1 MKMKKGLLG
10 ILAAALVLTM
20 VTTGAMAAGGSW
32 HHGAGNCGTGASGS
46 CRAGTC
52 RYADTVRRICLV
64 HLKNYADTEDIFQTV
79 FLKYALS
86 SLRFS
91 SPEHEKAWLIRVTV
105 NACKDLLKSFFRSR
119 TVPLEELLEQ
129 SAPLPPDHREVL
141 EAVLSLPGRYR
152 DVVYLHYYEEYTAPE
167 IARVLGKNVNTVYT
181 LLSRAKQM
189 LREQLGGD
197 GDE

>member
-20 VTTGAMAAGGSW
+20 VTTGTMAAGGSW
-32 HHGAGNCGTGASGS
+32 HHGAGSGSASGS

-52 RYADTVRRICLV
+52 QYADTVRRICLV
-64 HLKNYADTEDIFQTV
+64 HLKNYADREDIFQTV

-91 SPEHEKAWLIRVTV
+91 GPEHEKAWLIRVTV

-141 EAVLSLPGRYR
+141 EAVLSLPERYR